1 MADTIKAVLINS
13 TGHTYHDIPD
23 LPKSWEIAPGRLA
36 YPLTETPVPDNL
48 AGKPVDFDGASQ
60 TWVSAE
66 AAVAN
71 ELAAKAQEA
80 AAQAQQAASDAQ
92 AQTAAV
98 NKTLDGAKSSI
109 QAIASTIPDKA
120 APGLAF
126 AWPAWSGAGVKYTK
140 GQIVSYSGQLYRVA
154 QDHTSQADWLPTA
167 TAALY
172 SLIAYDSQGYRIWIK
187 PTGAQDAYT
196 KDEVVRYHPDG
207 KLYKSKVAGNVW
219 EPTQDGKDQWTEV
232 AN

>member
-1 MADTIKAVLINS
+1 MAKTIYISTNEFPFVPVTVEDDVAAKLYQTYPFVLTAPPKDMPSPSYDRVNS
-13 TGHTYHDIPD
+13 
-23 LPKSWEIAPGRLA
+23 
-36 YPLTETPVPDNL
+36 
-48 AGKPVDFDGASQ
+48 Q
-60 TWVSAE
+60 WVSLDAQYANQ
-66 AAVAN
+66 AAAAAKQTAT
-71 ELAAKAQEA
+71 EAKAQAE
-80 AAQAQQAASDAQ
+80 
-92 AQTAAV
+92 TA

-109 QAIASTIPDKA
+109 QALAPTIPDKA

-140 GQIVSYSGQLYRVA
+140 DQIVSYSGQLYRVA

-187 PTGAQDAYT
+187 PTGAQDAYA
-196 KDEVVRYHPDG
+196 KDEVVRYQADG
-207 KLYKSKVAGNVW
+207 KLYKSKVDGNVW